1 MHSGKAKKLSRCF
14 FMKHQLIPKGKKSE
28 ELYFNRGNLA
38 FPEAF
43 LVGLHES

>member
-14 FMKHQLIPKGKKSE
+14 FMKHQLLAFLGE
-28 ELYFNRGNLA
+28 ELFFRTGNLA

-43 LVGLHES
+43 LVHET